1 MILMDM
7 NQIILHNLFARMKNV
22 NEIDEDLVRHM
33 VINSLRIYRNKFHR
47 EYGELVLTYDGGNYW
62 RKDIFLH
69 YKAKR
74 KIKQNS
80 DDIDWNKIFGLITT
94 IRDEIKETFPYKTIK
109 LTHVEADDI
118 IAVLA
123 KKFSNEKNIIISSD
137 KDFQQLQRYEN
148 ISQYS
153 LKTKSMLVCDDPEDF
168 LTTHIIKGD
177 SSDGIPNI
185 LSDDDVFMNEDKRQK
200 PCGQKKIN
208 QIKSE
213 MTDWISTPNW
223 ERNQTL
229 VDFNYI
235 PDWVNDKILEEWDKP
250 IEGNR
255 SMLLN
260 YFITHKLKNLMEDIQ
275 EF

>member
-22 NEIDEDLVRHM
+22 NEIDEELVRHM

-47 EYGELVLTYDGGNYW
+47 EYGELVLAYDGGNYW

-69 YKAKR
+69 YKGKR
-74 KIKQNS
+74 KLKQNA
-80 DDIDWNKIFGLITT
+80 DDIDWNKIFSIVNK
-94 IRDEIKETFPYKTIK
+94 IRDEIKETFPYKSIR

-137 KDFQQLQRYEN
+137 KDFQQLQRYDN
-148 ISQYS
+148 VSQFS
-153 LKTKSMLVCDDPEDF
+153 LKTKALLVCDDPEDF

-177 SSDGIPNI
+177 VSDGIPNI

-200 PCGQKKIN
+200 PCGMKRIN

-213 MTDWISTPNW
+213 ISDWVSTPNW

-229 VDFNYI
+229 VDFNCI
-235 PDWVNDKILEEWDKP
+235 PNWVHDKIIEEWDKP
-250 IEGNR
+250 IVGER
-255 SMLLN
+255 SRLLN
-260 YFITHKLKNLMEDIQ
+260 YFISHKLKTLMEDIQ